1 MANANAISA
10 VCEAVASILRA
21 AVTPAQLGLS
31 TPENPENLNFAF
43 AVYHSNDFADLAP
56 PIKVDSGAS
65 IFLYRV
71 VPNLSCR
78 NPPGKLWPDGSRS
91 GSGLSL
97 DLHLLIT
104 IWAQTSDIQNR
115 LVGWVMHVLE
125 QHPILCASELN
136 SAPPRDSF
144 WENETVDLVLGEI
157 NNEELL
163 QLWETLGHGEMPYQ
177 ISIPYL
183 ARSVV
188 IDSSWVL
195 TEEPPVQSRTL
206 DMQCVGGG

>member
-31 TPENPENLNFAF
+31 TPENLNFAF

-115 LVGWVMHVLE
+115 LVGWLGNVCSGAMLSSSRLY
-125 QHPILCASELN
+125 IKLCY
-136 SAPPRDSF
+136 PWR
-144 WENETVDLVLGEI
+144 
-157 NNEELL
+157 
-163 QLWETLGHGEMPYQ
+163 
-177 ISIPYL
+177 
-183 ARSVV
+183 
-188 IDSSWVL
+188 
-195 TEEPPVQSRTL
+195 
-206 DMQCVGGG
+206 